1 MAGGPFALLL
11 ATFVSFAMHRL
22 ILTLNLKCFMQQH
35 REDSVATHAG
45 APSHM
50 GDMEMW
56 VPGTEKLG
64 NWVFLGSGILQG
76 HRVLAVVWSSASVA
90 PACNYLFTALS
101 SSPRAMSFVLHL
113 VPCNKLSYQ
122 VSLIISAAIKES
134 ESQTPRP
141 KDENV
146 LQQQVLH
153 MKIIRFINSPLAT
166 D

>member
-122 VSLIISAAIKES
+122 VSLMYSTS
-134 ESQTPRP
+134 SGRGSST
-141 KDENV
+141 
-146 LQQQVLH
+146 
-153 MKIIRFINSPLAT
+153 
-166 D
+166 